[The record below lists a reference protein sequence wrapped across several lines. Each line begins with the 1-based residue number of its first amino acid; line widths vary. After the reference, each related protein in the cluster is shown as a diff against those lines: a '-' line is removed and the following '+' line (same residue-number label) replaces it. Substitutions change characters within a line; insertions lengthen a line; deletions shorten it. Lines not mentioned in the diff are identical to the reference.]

1 MAEQKRKSRPW
12 SYHWIAGSGLKT
24 GIKSGSQCQEFT
36 TFMKEGTYTVILI
49 QFKSIIVEISAGMKQ

>member
-1 MAEQKRKSRPW
+1 M
-12 SYHWIAGSGLKT
+12 